1 MPRCGPIPTR
11 ARAADE
17 SDSRGRRQEE
27 TDIRY
32 DTVIVGAGSAGAVL
46 ATRLSEDRDRTVLL
60 LEAGPDYPDLGQMP
74 DEIKYGY
81 GNQNIWAKAFGYGS
95 PFNWEYEARATDDLP
110 AIMIPRGKL
119 VGGSSSV
126 NAQVFLRGIPEDF
139 DGWAA
144 AGNPGWSYDEVLP
157 FFKAVESD
165 LDLDGDIHGTDGPI
179 VARRWREAEW
189 LADQRAFYTAAR
201 EAGFPHNSDLN
212 DPDSTGVGPMPFNN
226 PDGIRWSTAI
236 GYLPLARHRLNLT
249 IRPDCHVHR
258 VLITGGRATGVVVE
272 SGDELF
278 QVQAAEVILAAG
290 SIGSPH
296 VLLLSGVG
304 PADALEKIG
313 VKVLHD
319 LPGVGRNLRDHPQVQ
334 LDWLARPSHEFDSTA
349 PSMQVGLQYTAA
361 GSHLRN
367 DMFVHAF
374 SYVTDRSFYLS
385 TIGDPIGVGMIAAL
399 YLAEGRGQLR
409 LRSKNPHDKPLLDYN
424 YLAEESDRRRLRESV
439 RLCARFGEWDSY
451 ADIIESSMNPTGAD
465 LASDSAL
472 DSWISGNV
480 RTSHH
485 VSSTCMMGPSSDP
498 DAVVDH
504 TGLVHGIAGLR
515 VVDASIMPDCVR
527 ANTNLTT
534 MMIAERA
541 AAFIRDAD

>member
-1 MPRCGPIPTR
+1 MPRCGPIPILPRTAD
-11 ARAADE
+11 ARDC
-17 SDSRGRRQEE
+17 RRRRQEE

-60 LEAGPDYPDLGQMP
+60 LEAGPDYPDLEQMP

-81 GNQNIWAKAFGYGS
+81 GNQNIWAKAFGYDS
-95 PFNWEYEARATDDLP
+95 PFNWEFEARATDDLP
-110 AIMIPRGKL
+110 SIMIPRGKL
-119 VGGSSSV
+119 VGGSSAV

-139 DGWAA
+139 DSWAA

-165 LDLDGDIHGTDGPI
+165 QDLAGDIHGADGPI

-189 LADQRAFYTAAR
+189 LADQQAFYTAAR

-212 DPDSTGVGPMPFNN
+212 DPNSSGVGAVPFNN
-226 PDGIRWSTAI
+226 PGGIRWSTAI
-236 GYLPLARHRLNLT
+236 GYLPQARHRLNLT
-249 IRPDCHVHR
+249 IRPNCHVHR
-258 VLITGGRATGVVVE
+258 VLIAGGRATGVVVE
-272 SGDELF
+272 SGGELF
-278 QVQAAEVILAAG
+278 AVHAEEVILSAG

-296 VLLLSGVG
+296 ILLLSGVG
-304 PADALEKIG
+304 PAGTLEQKG
-313 VKVLHD
+313 LKVLHD

-334 LDWLARPSHEFDSTA
+334 LDWLARPSHEFDSSA

-361 GSHLRN
+361 GSQLRN
-367 DMFVHAF
+367 DMFIHAF
-374 SYVTDRSFYLS
+374 SYVTDRSYYLS

-399 YLAEGRGQLR
+399 YLAEGRGHLQLR
-409 LRSKNPHDKPLLDYN
+409 STNPHDKPVLDYN
-424 YLAEESDRRRLRESV
+424 YLTEESDRRRLREGV

-451 ADIIESSMNPTGAD
+451 ADIIESPLNPTGAD
-465 LASDSAL
+465 LASDNAL
-472 DSWISGNV
+472 DAWISGNI

-485 VSSTCMMGPSSDP
+485 VSSTCMMGPASDP
-498 DAVVDH
+498 RAVVDH

-534 MMIAERA
+534 MTIAERV
-541 AAFIRDAD
+541 AAFIRDES